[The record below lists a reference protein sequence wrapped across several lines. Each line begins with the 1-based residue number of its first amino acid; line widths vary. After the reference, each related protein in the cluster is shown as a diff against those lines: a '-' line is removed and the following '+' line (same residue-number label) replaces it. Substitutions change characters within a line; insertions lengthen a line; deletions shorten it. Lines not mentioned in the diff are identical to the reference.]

1 MDGFSLSSV
10 CTWMQIGNGRSMLG
24 LDNSS
29 SCHNRDIGDLSIVNA
44 SDINSLIGLFNDMNV
59 ITSNATIGTS
69 IYESLAMSEPTLHYL
84 WEEAE

>member
-1 MDGFSLSSV
+1 
-10 CTWMQIGNGRSMLG
+10 MLG
-24 LDNSS
+24 LDYASG
-29 SCHNRDIGDLSIVNA
+29 CHNGDVGDLMIVNA

-69 IYESLAMSEPTLHYL
+69 IYESLSMSEPTLHYL